1 MAQTSAGV
9 ITLMYDELRLDQWHS
24 VFVVTGTKDKAK
36 ERIKYR
42 LQNGFTVV
50 VPKRKLRIR
59 RGGVW
64 KVEKKPLLPGYVLIN
79 GEIDTETYYR
89 LKNIPDVLRLLK
101 TGSHPAR
108 IDPSEMAV
116 LSKLI
121 CNNEGIGFSD
131 VLVENG
137 VVRVIDGPLY
147 SLEGIIKSI
156 DHRKQRAK
164 IRLNFLGEER
174 TVDLGISI
182 LKPI

>member
-1 MAQTSAGV
+1 
-9 ITLMYDELRLDQWHS
+9 
-24 VFVVTGTKDKAK
+24 
-36 ERIKYR
+36 
-42 LQNGFTVV
+42 
-50 VPKRKLRIR
+50 
-59 RGGVW
+59 
-64 KVEKKPLLPGYVLIN
+64 
-79 GEIDTETYYR
+79 
-89 LKNIPDVLRLLK
+89 
-101 TGSHPAR
+101 
-108 IDPSEMAV
+108 MAV

-121 CNNEGIGFSD
+121 CNNEEIGFSD

>member
-1 MAQTSAGV
+1 
-9 ITLMYDELRLDQWHS
+9 MYQDLRLDQWYC
-24 VFVVTGTKDKAK
+24 VFVVTGSEDKAR

-50 VPKRKLRIR
+50 VPKRKLRVR

-64 KVEKKPLLPGYVLIN
+64 RTEKRPLLPGYVLIN
-79 GEIDTETYYR
+79 GEIDTDTYYR

-101 TGSHPAR
+101 TGAQPAR
-108 IDPSEMAV
+108 INPDEMAV

-121 CNNEGIGFSD
+121 CNSEEIGFSD

-137 VVRVIDGPLY
+137 VVKVIDGPLF

-156 DHRKQRAK
+156 DRRKQRAK

-182 LKPI
+182 LKPV

>member
-1 MAQTSAGV
+1 M
-9 ITLMYDELRLDQWHS
+9 LMYQDLRLDQWYC
-24 VFVVTGTKDKAK
+24 VFVVTGSEDKAR

-50 VPKRKLRIR
+50 VPKRKLRVR

-64 KVEKKPLLPGYVLIN
+64 RTEKRPLLPGYVLIN
-79 GEIDTETYYR
+79 GEIDTDTYYR

-101 TGSHPAR
+101 TGAQPAR
-108 IDPSEMAV
+108 INPDEMAI
-116 LSKLI
+116 LSKLM
-121 CNNEGIGFSD
+121 CNSEEIGFSEI
-131 VLVENG
+131 LVENG
-137 VVRVIDGPLY
+137 IVRVIDGPLF

-164 IRLNFLGEER
+164 VILNFLGEER

-182 LKPI
+182 LKPV